1 MSNLDKAIEIATK
14 AHAGQKDK
22 AGQAYI
28 LHPLR
33 VMLRVKGEVEKIV
46 AVMHD
51 VIEDSDFS
59 LQDLKNQGFS
69 DEIIEAIDCL
79 TKRDSEDYKDFILR
93 VSMNRLARRVKIE
106 DIKDNLDL
114 DRLEEVTNK
123 DLKRIKKYH
132 SALKLLSS

>member
-79 TKRDSEDYKDFILR
+79 TKRDSEDYKGLILR